1 MHIISILR
9 EHLNNQV
16 SEQLVDATV
25 YGWAEQFNNIAGR
38 ITTPVTFLVTPT
50 TYRLECDT
58 ITARE
63 DGKFTIYFL
72 TPQEQLDFDAVKNE
86 ELIDTMIPV
95 AVDLIGRLKL
105 DKRVHI
111 EDIDVDTRS
120 MYNTNNKNLTG
131 VMLKLHLKESQGW
144 CLPAVEKCR

>member
-16 SEQLVDATV
+16 SEQLVDATH
-25 YGWAEQFNNIAGR
+25 YGWAEQFNNVAGR
-38 ITTPVTFLVTPT
+38 IATPVSFLLTPT
-50 TYRLECDT
+50 SYKLECDT

-63 DGKFTIYFL
+63 VGYFTVYFL
-72 TPQEQLDFDAVKNE
+72 TPQKKLDFDAVANE
-86 ELIDTMIPV
+86 ALIDTMIPV

-111 EDIDVDTRS
+111 EEIDVDTRS
-120 MYNTNNKNLTG
+120 MYDTNNKNLTG
-131 VMLKLHLKESQGW
+131 IMLKLRLKESQGW
-144 CLPAVEKCR
+144 CLPAVEKC

>member
-16 SEQLVDATV
+16 SEQLVDATH
-25 YGWAEQFNNIAGR
+25 YGWAEQFNNVAGR
-38 ITTPVTFLVTPT
+38 IATPVSFLLTPT
-50 TYRLECDT
+50 SYKLECDT
-58 ITARE
+58 VTARE
-63 DGKFTIYFL
+63 VGNFTVYFL
-72 TPQEQLDFDAVKNE
+72 TPQGQLDFDAVKNE

-105 DKRVHI
+105 DNRVHI

-131 VMLKLHLKESQGW
+131 IMLKLRLKENQGW
-144 CLPAVEKCR
+144 CLPAANKCR